1 MSDQNLTAK
10 HMALLAIIDAMR
22 ADMANGADYINQD
35 PITHLEL
42 KERTVRAVEKNIHKI
57 LDGLNNRLPHW
68 ARRY

>member
-1 MSDQNLTAK
+1 MSEQKLTAK

-42 KERTVRAVEKNIHKI
+42 KELRAVEKNIHKI
-57 LDGLNNRLPHW
+57 LDSLNRRLPEW
-68 ARRY
+68 ARRA